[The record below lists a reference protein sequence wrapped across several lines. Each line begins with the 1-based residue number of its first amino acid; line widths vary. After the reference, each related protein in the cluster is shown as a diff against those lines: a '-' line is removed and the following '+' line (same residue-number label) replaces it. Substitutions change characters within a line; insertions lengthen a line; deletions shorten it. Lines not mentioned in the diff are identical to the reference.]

1 MGQVIGAVVADT
13 QVHAQRAA
21 KVVKVE
27 YEELEPVIT
36 IKVRSYLLFTFWKY
50 IHHIPFFNIIRLV
63 ILLTLVKCSFQ
74 YLSLTFK

>member
-36 IKVRSYLLFTFWKY
+36 IKVRSY
-50 IHHIPFFNIIRLV
+50 IV
-63 ILLTLVKCSFQ
+63 ITVYFLEVHASYPIFQ
-74 YLSLTFK
+74 YH

>member
-13 QVHAQRAA
+13 QIHTQRAA

-36 IKVRSYLLFTFWKY
+36 IKVGSY
-50 IHHIPFFNIIRLV
+50 
-63 ILLTLVKCSFQ
+63 
-74 YLSLTFK
+74 

>member
-36 IKVRSYLLFTFWKY
+36 IKVRSY
-50 IHHIPFFNIIRLV
+50 IV
-63 ILLTLVKCSFQ
+63 ITVYFL
-74 YLSLTFK
+74 

>member
-36 IKVRSYLLFTFWKY
+36 IKVSSY
-50 IHHIPFFNIIRLV
+50 IV
-63 ILLTLVKCSFQ
+63 ITVYFLEVHASYPIFQ
-74 YLSLTFK
+74 YH

>member
-21 KVVKVE
+21 KAVKVE

-36 IKVRSYLLFTFWKY
+36 IKVRSYILTFWKY
-50 IHHIPFFNIIRLV
+50 MHHIPFFNIIRLV

-74 YLSLTFK
+74 YLSLT

>member
-36 IKVRSYLLFTFWKY
+36 IKVRSYIVKTVY
-50 IHHIPFFNIIRLV
+50 FFEVHASYPI
-63 ILLTLVKCSFQ
+63 FQ
-74 YLSLTFK
+74 YH